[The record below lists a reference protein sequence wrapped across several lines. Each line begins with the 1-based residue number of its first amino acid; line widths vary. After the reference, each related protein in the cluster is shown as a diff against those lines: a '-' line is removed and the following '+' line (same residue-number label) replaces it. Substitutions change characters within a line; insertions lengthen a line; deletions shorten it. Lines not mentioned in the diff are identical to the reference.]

1 MSMIADFFSEN
12 FFPGFKISDIS
23 LSKPENEVFIRLEPN
38 SCPSCPHCH
47 SNDVVVHEYRTKKIR
62 DARILGCLV
71 TLEIVY
77 RVVRCNHCKSRF
89 GTENISFLSERFRV
103 TKRVESGV
111 IDELEHASSIKDTAY
126 RAGLKWDVCK
136 NIHKRYLKNTIYFS
150 LDKASIL
157 AIDEFS
163 IQKGHKYAT
172 VVIDVEYR
180 RVLWVCKGKSISEVN
195 RFFRLCGTEG
205 CKQIRAVAM
214 DQNAGFA
221 TCVRKYCPNARV
233 VYDLFH
239 MLYNYGRL
247 VISAIRI
254 RLAKKSADSGDEDG
268 YKLLKR
274 SRFLLL
280 THNANLTAE
289 KKVKLDNILAH
300 HRDLYAA
307 NELKELLPEVFKTDS
322 KEKAEKLWDEWVE
335 IAMNSNVPEI
345 KKFAGNQNRHYRD
358 GITNSGIYH
367 IRTSILEGIN
377 NKIKVIK
384 RLAYG
389 FRDLDYFFLRIRS
402 AFRGNFR
409 YV

>member
-1 MSMIADFFSEN
+1 
-12 FFPGFKISDIS
+12 
-23 LSKPENEVFIRLEPN
+23 
-38 SCPSCPHCH
+38 
-47 SNDVVVHEYRTKKIR
+47 
-62 DARILGCLV
+62 
-71 TLEIVY
+71 
-77 RVVRCNHCKSRF
+77 
-89 GTENISFLSERFRV
+89 
-103 TKRVESGV
+103 
-111 IDELEHASSIKDTAY
+111 
-126 RAGLKWDVCK
+126 
-136 NIHKRYLKNTIYFS
+136 
-150 LDKASIL
+150 
-157 AIDEFS
+157 
-163 IQKGHKYAT
+163 
-172 VVIDVEYR
+172 
-180 RVLWVCKGKSISEVN
+180 
-195 RFFRLCGTEG
+195 
-205 CKQIRAVAM
+205 M

-345 KKFAGNQNRHYRD
+345 KMFAGNQNRHYRD